1 MVATHDIKDIHF
13 EHDQLNL
20 TIDGRQ
26 ISIRLEEISP
36 KLLAADE
43 FKRNSYRIS
52 PSGYGIHWPLINE
65 DLSIEMLLKRFGC

>member
-1 MVATHDIKDIHF
+1 MVHPRILLK
-13 EHDQLNL
+13 
-20 TIDGRQ
+20 
-26 ISIRLEEISP
+26 EISP
-36 KLLAADE
+36 NILAADE